1 MKVYRISKTEYA
13 NDLNGTGAKLFGGR
27 WNQVNTPCIYTS
39 ESRSLAVLEYSVNI
53 NIDFI
58 PDSLSIC
65 IFEID
70 EHQIKTIQSQELPT
84 DWRETPAPFST
95 KNLGTELLQNDAPII
110 KVPSIIIPDEHN
122 YIFNPSL
129 PKKSFQLIEIKRF
142 DFDLR
147 IKKGSITSKKL

>member
-27 WNQVNTPCIYTS
+27 WNQVDTPCIYTS

-58 PDSLSIC
+58 SDSLSIC

-70 EHQIKTIQSQELPT
+70 EKQIKEIKPQELPN
-84 DWRETPAPFST
+84 DWRETPAPYST
-95 KNLGTELLQNDAPII
+95 KSIGTEWLQNNVPII

-122 YIFNPSL
+122 YILNPSISQ
-129 PKKSFQLIEIKRF
+129 KYFQLIDTKKF
-142 DFDLR
+142 TFDLR
-147 IKKGSITSKKL
+147 IKKN